1 MFLCFIATLCCLVP
15 WATSHQHSNRRYLGN
30 FIVMNF
36 FWLLSI
42 WQSKWYKNA
51 KYHELKSFFYIS
63 ELAQSFD
70 DCWMLLNAFWM
81 LCGNFPEY
89 FPIKPFFFCWYISSE
104 HEFCDRRVFE
114 MLLNPV
120 RVRNKIDS
128 VQGHHKSMEMLF

>member
-51 KYHELKSFFYIS
+51 KYHELKSFFLHFRACA
-63 ELAQSFD
+63 EF
-70 DCWMLLNAFWM
+70 WRLLNAFECFLNALWK
-81 LCGNFPEY
+81 F
-89 FPIKPFFFCWYISSE
+89 S
-104 HEFCDRRVFE
+104 RVFSHKTVLF
-114 MLLNPV
+114 LLV
-120 RVRNKIDS
+120 HFIGARVLWSQSIRDALESSSRAKQNRFRS
-128 VQGHHKSMEMLF
+128 GSP